1 MFVMFEIWLNIS
13 YPNSLLFVVFLSVK
27 VHFNIVK

>member
-27 VHFNIVK
+27 AKNLP